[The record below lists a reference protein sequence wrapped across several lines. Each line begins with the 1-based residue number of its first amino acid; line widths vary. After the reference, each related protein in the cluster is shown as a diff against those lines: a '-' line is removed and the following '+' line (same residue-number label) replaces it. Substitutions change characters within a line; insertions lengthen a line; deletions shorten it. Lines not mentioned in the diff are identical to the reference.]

1 MLAEDEACGSNVD
14 GHQRKRAVFTEL
26 LRSAGTPR
34 HPIAFSKDR
43 YQSTKPLL
51 TNVCFCPKA
60 AAHPAIFTRAQP
72 PTEP

>member
-26 LRSAGTPR
+26 LRSAGTLM

-51 TNVCFCPKA
+51 TNVCFWPIA
-60 AAHPAIFTRAQP
+60 VSAQC
-72 PTEP
+72 